1 MSNARNATLPLLS
14 DVWSGA
20 CNETSSSRQSLASD
34 VRALRFIRYVNPLPI
49 VGTVPILD
57 GKVLLCRRAIEPR
70 KGFWT
75 LPAGFMEGYE
85 TLKEGAAR
93 ETLEETGEE
102 VKVGELLT
110 IIDVPD
116 ANQVHFF
123 FRAELQDINGV
134 PGEETLEQR
143 LFSEEEIPWDML
155 SFTTVKT
162 TLRHYFED
170 FHAGKFELHT
180 YKLSK

>member
-1 MSNARNATLPLLS
+1 MLETPLYRYCPMCGQELVTKRPQA
-14 DVWSGA
+14 D
-20 CNETSSSRQSLASD
+20 NRLRQMCEHCG
-34 VRALRFIRYVNPLPI
+34 FIRYVNPLPI

>member
-1 MSNARNATLPLLS
+1 MT
-14 DVWSGA
+14 
-20 CNETSSSRQSLASD
+20 ASD
-34 VRALRFIRYVNPLPI
+34 
-49 VGTVPILD
+49 
-57 GKVLLCRRAIEPR
+57 K
-70 KGFWT
+70 
-75 LPAGFMEGYE
+75 EGDK
-85 TLKEGAAR
+85 TQKEGAAR

-102 VKVGELLT
+102 VKVGDLLT

-143 LFSEEEIPWDML
+143 LFSEEEIPWEML

-162 TLRHYFED
+162 TLRHYFDD

-180 YKLSK
+180 YKILKLRSTLTNLLIKEKRDEKSCLCSTLSLDVAYSQWILKRLTMSSWLILIGL